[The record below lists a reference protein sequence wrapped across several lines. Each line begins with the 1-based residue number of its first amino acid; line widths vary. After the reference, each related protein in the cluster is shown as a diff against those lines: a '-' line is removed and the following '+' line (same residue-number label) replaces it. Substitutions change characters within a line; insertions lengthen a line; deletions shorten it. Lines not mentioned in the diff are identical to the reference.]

1 VRALKVFLALSP
13 FVLAFL
19 RDRRR
24 FIVFGR
30 PARRSE
36 KHHRRRAE
44 RLTATLAGLGPA
56 FIKLAQVFGSRAD
69 ILPEPYLSSISTLAD
84 QVPPL
89 APGVAERVIE
99 AEVGRSAGE
108 IFDRFDSEPLAAAS
122 LGQVHRASYGGREV
136 VVKILRPGVEAIVRQ
151 DLDVSFKILFV
162 LNILFPNHHVR
173 AITAIVQEFQR
184 RITDEMDFREEARYA
199 AILRKNFAA
208 ERRVVVPEVVAPL
221 TRQRVLVLEFIEG
234 TRIDRL
240 QERLAARE
248 LELTTLIGTIVEL
261 YLQMMLIDGVFHA
274 DPHPGNLLVDREG
287 RVVLLDFGMV
297 LPVERETRL
306 RIIRTILSAARQD
319 VDGLING
326 FYELGILDPD
336 VDRGTVRDAAQQLMA
351 LSFRDDYSPRQ
362 LQRLVE
368 EVLKTFYDW
377 PLMLPSQLV
386 YFGRAA
392 VLVEGIGLRYD
403 PNFNGMTVIRPAVE
417 RYRGRMLSGLLEGD
431 GKSAFTD
438 WTHEAATT
446 VRTLRDLLKRVEREE
461 LRVRWHPR
469 DTLELQRF
477 LAQQVRRGLL
487 AVFAFTI
494 ALITSIL
501 YLAVRRLEI
510 LLVGLL
516 LSFGMFIVILVLP
529 SHLFQ
534 NPLRFRARWPRGL
547 PPRD

>member
-1 VRALKVFLALSP
+1 MRALRVFLKLSP
-13 FVLAFL
+13 FVVAFL

-24 FIVFGR
+24 FILFGR

-36 KHHRRRAE
+36 AQHRRRAA

-69 ILPEPYLSSISTLAD
+69 ILPEPYLSAISTLAD

-99 AEVGRSAGE
+99 AEIGRPAES
-108 IFDRFDSEPLAAAS
+108 IFGRFDSEPLAAAS

-151 DLDVSFKILFV
+151 DLDVSFKILFL

-184 RITDEMDFREEARYA
+184 RISDEMDFREEARYA
-199 AILRKNFAA
+199 GILRKNFAA
-208 ERRVVVPEVVAPL
+208 EPRVVIPEVISPL
-221 TRQRVLVLEFIEG
+221 TRQRILVLEYIEG

-240 QERLAARE
+240 QERIASHE
-248 LELTTLIGTIVEL
+248 LELTALVRTIVEL

-297 LPVERETRL
+297 LPVERETRQ

-319 VDGLING
+319 VDGVING

-368 EVLKTFYDW
+368 EVLKTFYNW

-403 PNFNGMTVIRPAVE
+403 PNFNGMTVIRPAVDH
-417 RYRGRMLSGLLEGD
+417 YKDRMLSGLLEGD
-431 GKSAFTD
+431 SKSVLDD
-438 WTHEAATT
+438 WTHEAQTT
-446 VRTLRDLLKRVEREE
+446 IRTLRDLLRRVEREE

-501 YLAVRRLEI
+501 YLAVRRIEI
-510 LLVGLL
+510 LIVGLL

-534 NPLRFRARWPRGL
+534 NPLRFRARWPNAKKGW
-547 PPRD
+547 